1 MLFSDNFNPCSYVPD
16 SEKKYIK
23 ELTVWIFSK
32 VHLMYMQVQEKKQI
46 EIFFDFY

>member
-23 ELTVWIFSK
+23 ELTVWIFSII
-32 VHLMYMQVQEKKQI
+32 HLILISTLDRRNNKKL
-46 EIFFDFY
+46 E

>member
-23 ELTVWIFSK
+23 ELTVWIFSII
-32 VHLMYMQVQEKKQI
+32 HLYTCTGE
-46 EIFFDFY
+46 ETNTNFL